1 MPGRDA
7 ISNLEYQ
14 EAESK
19 FSSKIIK
26 ENHKILNS
34 AIGNLEN
41 SILICEYPELE
52 INPMRTQVFYITP
65 EFLESPS
72 DYDLKEL
79 KNQIDLYKSQFESLC
94 QKLNNYIGNF
104 VVIKLKSLYGPSDKM
119 KNEINEIIKNFE
131 ETIKN
136 LCGPLI
142 SEEEGLDSIDTE
154 YFNNSQKTS
163 LSKDRS
169 QITENIEKFKKESEE
184 LNMKYNIMFRDISR
198 AVELIFNS
206 IKNIPSSI
214 SKLQDKIEEGMS
226 KYEETLE
233 LINDKEHIDKYN
245 KYLQKIHESL
255 ELIIIYKNQII
266 KKVEDDIDKLEEEY
280 KKRRSSFIT
289 LKVKVEDIIKN
300 LETRSKSINND
311 ILGVRKKYNQ
321 KKIELPEISIASV
334 SAVIIEKV
342 EELMDTN
349 MNESIKILKEEK
361 VNIKKEIQ
369 QVIIDFESFVK
380 EVYLDLLIILDI
392 TGSMELYFDQVRTK
406 LKDIIGNI
414 KKNLKEYQVSNIN
427 LGFIGYKD
435 VEEIYKKDYVD
446 IPFKTDLDE
455 ILEGID
461 KTVVGGGDDTAEDI
475 AFAFELALKKNWTCK
490 AKFAV
495 LIPDSPCHGSK
506 YHGPDIMDNYP
517 KGIKNRKDIEESVKK
532 LANNGVSLICIKLNQ
547 STDIM
552 FKIFYDIYK
561 EVNSKD
567 IKSKFYVAKLDSAK
581 QLAEQVQSAVSKLF
595 KNQKNHGS
603 LAKS

>member
-1 MPGRDA
+1 MPGRDV
-7 ISNLEYQ
+7 ILNLEYQ

-41 SILICEYPELE
+41 SILIFEYPELE

-72 DYDLKEL
+72 DDKKLKEL

-142 SEEEGLDSIDTE
+142 SEEEGLDSIDTL

-163 LSKDRS
+163 LSKDRA

-198 AVELIFNS
+198 AVELIFIS
-206 IKNIPSSI
+206 IKNIPSSL

-226 KYEETLE
+226 TYEETLG
-233 LINDKEHIDKYN
+233 LINDKKYLDKYN
-245 KYLQKIHESL
+245 KYLQKISESI

-280 KKRRSSFIT
+280 KKHRSSFFT

-300 LETRSKSINND
+300 LEIRSKSINND
-311 ILGVRKKYNQ
+311 ILGVRQKYNQ
-321 KKIELPEISIASV
+321 KKIELPERSISSI

-342 EELMDTN
+342 EKLMDTDKN
-349 MNESIKILKEEK
+349 DWRRFRVDS
-361 VNIKKEIQ
+361 VTS
-369 QVIIDFESFVK
+369 FE
-380 EVYLDLLIILDI
+380 
-392 TGSMELYFDQVRTK
+392 
-406 LKDIIGNI
+406 
-414 KKNLKEYQVSNIN
+414 
-427 LGFIGYKD
+427 
-435 VEEIYKKDYVD
+435 
-446 IPFKTDLDE
+446 
-455 ILEGID
+455 
-461 KTVVGGGDDTAEDI
+461 
-475 AFAFELALKKNWTCK
+475 
-490 AKFAV
+490 
-495 LIPDSPCHGSK
+495 
-506 YHGPDIMDNYP
+506 
-517 KGIKNRKDIEESVKK
+517 
-532 LANNGVSLICIKLNQ
+532 
-547 STDIM
+547 
-552 FKIFYDIYK
+552 
-561 EVNSKD
+561 
-567 IKSKFYVAKLDSAK
+567 
-581 QLAEQVQSAVSKLF
+581 
-595 KNQKNHGS
+595 
-603 LAKS
+603 